1 MAIPKFPKV
10 PPLSAKQIQ
19 ALTTLTFY
27 KDVEPEPVM
36 RYLSLAALIQAIGNS
51 PFKPIIMGLERE
63 SL

>member
-36 RYLSLAALIQAIGNS
+36 RYLSLAALIQQLATAPS
-51 PFKPIIMGLERE
+51 